1 MKIFLKNRRL
11 HLSCMRN
18 RIKLLHRQSF
28 ITQFMA
34 QNLQFLRYIS
44 LAAQNASTY
53 VGDAPLSHPFVVTD
67 RDRDGV
73 GRDLSEN

>member
-1 MKIFLKNRRL
+1 MIAFTCKRNGIRHFRR
-11 HLSCMRN
+11 R
-18 RIKLLHRQSF
+18 SF
-28 ITQFMA
+28 ITQFMT
-34 QNLQFLRYIS
+34 QNLQFPRYIS

-53 VGDAPLSHPFVVTD
+53 AGDAPLSHPFILTD

>member
-1 MKIFLKNRRL
+1 M
-11 HLSCMRN
+11 
-18 RIKLLHRQSF
+18 
-28 ITQFMA
+28 QFMV
-34 QNLQFLRYIS
+34 QNLQFPRYS

-53 VGDAPLSHPFVVTD
+53 VGDAALSHPFVVTD